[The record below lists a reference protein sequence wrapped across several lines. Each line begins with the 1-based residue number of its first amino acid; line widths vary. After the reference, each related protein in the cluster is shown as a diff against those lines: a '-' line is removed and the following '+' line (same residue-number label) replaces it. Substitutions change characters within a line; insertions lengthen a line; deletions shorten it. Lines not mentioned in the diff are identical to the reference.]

1 MTNREKLILDH
12 LPLVEMIAKTI
23 SKKVPSSV
31 ELEDLISA
39 GTIGLIEAVDRYDS
53 ARANSLKTFAE
64 FRIRGAIWDDLRGQD
79 WTPRSVR
86 TEQKAFK
93 EIDEELSKTLPHDP
107 TKADL
112 AIAMGLSLK
121 EFFEIEQRINRQIV
135 ELKDT
140 MELYA
145 DDDPEAEMRHNRDK
159 ENLVKAMLNLTD
171 RERAIVKYYFYDG
184 WSLREIGKAL
194 NLAESRVSQLR
205 TQALNKIQQ
214 ELVSQPLERNVDAD
228 SNE

>member
-1 MTNREKLILDH
+1 MSTSQREKLILDH
-12 LPLVEMIAKTI
+12 LPLVTMIAKTI

-93 EIDEELSKTLPHDP
+93 EIDESLYICVRANKKDECGDNLKMLHWNKWDNASELVC
-107 TKADL
+107 
-112 AIAMGLSLK
+112 
-121 EFFEIEQRINRQIV
+121 RIIY
-135 ELKDT
+135 
-140 MELYA
+140 MF
-145 DDDPEAEMRHNRDK
+145 
-159 ENLVKAMLNLTD
+159 LN
-171 RERAIVKYYFYDG
+171 
-184 WSLREIGKAL
+184 EIGY
-194 NLAESRVSQLR
+194 VLR
-205 TQALNKIQQ
+205 TDYDCAGTCCIN
-214 ELVSQPLERNVDAD
+214 
-228 SNE
+228 